1 MNATPESGP
10 VNPEPILGPTKS
22 SSTAL
27 VTVPRIEEQLQ
38 VGKQTLETGR
48 VKLTKTVHETEET
61 VAIPL
66 LREAYTVERVPLR
79 EYVDE
84 VPVTRQ
90 EGETTIYSVVNEV
103 LVVQKRLL
111 LVEEIR
117 VTKQQIQ
124 HQETQTVQL
133 RREEI
138 TVERTATIPPQN
150 VRPSE

>member
-1 MNATPESGP
+1 MNTTPESS
-10 VNPEPILGPTKS
+10 PENDGPILGPIES
-22 SSTAL
+22 LSTER
-27 VTVPRIEEQLQ
+27 VIIPRIEEQLQ

-61 VAIPL
+61 VTVPL
-66 LREAYTVERVPLR
+66 LREAFIVERMPLH

-84 VPVTRQ
+84 VPAARQ
-90 EGETTIYSVVNEV
+90 EGETTIYSIVNEV

-117 VTKQQIQ
+117 VTKQRIQ
-124 HQETQTVQL
+124 HEETQTVPL

-138 TVERTATIPPQN
+138 TVERMATVPTPE
-150 VRPSE
+150 RPA

>member
-1 MNATPESGP
+1 MNATPESSAVNAGP
-10 VNPEPILGPTKS
+10 VFVPIES
-22 SSTAL
+22 SSTER
-27 VTVPRIEEQLQ
+27 VTIPRIEEQLQ

-48 VKLTKTVHETEET
+48 VRLTKTVHETREA

-66 LREAYTVERVPLR
+66 LREAYTVERLALH

-111 LVEEIR
+111 LVKEIR
-117 VTKQQIQ
+117 VTKQQIR
-124 HQETQTVQL
+124 HEETQTVQL

-138 TVERTATIPPQN
+138 TVERTAAIPTPE
-150 VRPSE
+150 RPA

>member
-1 MNATPESGP
+1 MNTTPESSAVNAGP
-10 VNPEPILGPTKS
+10 VFVPSES
-22 SSTAL
+22 SSTERM
-27 VTVPRIEEQLQ
+27 TIPRIEEQLQ

-48 VKLTKTVHETEET
+48 VKLTKTVHETGET

-66 LREAYTVERVPLR
+66 LREEYTVERLALHQ
-79 EYVDE
+79 YVDE
-84 VPVTRQ
+84 VPFTRQ

-117 VTKQQIQ
+117 VTRQQTQ
-124 HQETQTVQL
+124 HDETQTVPL

-138 TVERTATIPPQN
+138 TIERTATIPPPE
-150 VRPSE
+150 RPA

>member
-1 MNATPESGP
+1 MNATPESNP
-10 VNPEPILGPTKS
+10 VNADPVLVPIQS
-22 SSTAL
+22 SSVEMLTI
-27 VTVPRIEEQLQ
+27 PRIEEQLQ

-48 VKLTKTVHETEET
+48 VSLTKTVHETEET

-66 LREAYTVERVPLR
+66 LREEYTVERMTFH

-84 VPVTRQ
+84 VPATRQ

-117 VTKQQIQ
+117 VT
-124 HQETQTVQL
+124 
-133 RREEI
+133 
-138 TVERTATIPPQN
+138 
-150 VRPSE
+150 